1 MTVREQFEE
10 WCKKERNHNDL
21 HRTKKHPSVPSSVAD
36 EYMNPVVELA
46 WQAYQAGYTACQK
59 ANRELAAKVC
69 EPIGEDGDDED
80 FDHREG
86 VTDLE
91 KETILTL
98 VRVFDAS
105 LRTNNEPEI
114 VEAFMQAAELIDRL
128 KARGLIRRS
137 PITQAEELKAAM
149 ERLYGSDS
157 TD

>member
-1 MTVREQFEE
+1 MTLRQQFDE
-10 WCKKERNHNDL
+10 WLSYRLPNVHLGKVTENLVKIEI
-21 HRTKKHPSVPSSVAD
+21 AW
-36 EYMNPVVELA
+36 LA
-46 WQAYQAGYTACQK
+46 FEAGYEAAKQT
-59 ANRELAAKVC
+59 NRQLAAKVC
-69 EPIGEDGDDED
+69 EPIGEDGDDEE
-80 FDHREG
+80 FDHRQG

-128 KARGLIRRS
+128 QALGLIRRS

-157 TD
+157 PD

>member
-1 MTVREQFEE
+1 MTLREQFSE
-10 WCKKERNHNDL
+10 WLSYRLPNVHLGKVTEALVKTEI
-21 HRTKKHPSVPSSVAD
+21 AW
-36 EYMNPVVELA
+36 LA
-46 WQAYQAGYTACQK
+46 FEAGYEAAKQ
-59 ANRELAAKVC
+59 ANRQLAAKVC
-69 EPIGEDGDDED
+69 EPIPRSLDRSV
-80 FDHREG
+80 DHRKG

-157 TD
+157 PD